1 MSEKQKLILRIRKPN
16 ASVDVVEFKNYE
28 IIYDPANGFP
38 NMIIEV

>member
-1 MSEKQKLILRIRKPN
+1 MSEKPKLLLRIRKPN
-16 ASVDVVEFKNYE
+16 ASVDVVEFKTYE